1 MLRNRLLGNASLIAL
16 LTVSLP
22 AQAQQSLPT
31 IDVGKP
37 RATRHAA
44 PSHAPTNPAP
54 APARPSDDDIKVEA
68 PTRTLVS
75 QSRAPAAVTVL
86 TGERIAQGIPGRVG
100 EALKTTP
107 GIYMRGST
115 FDLTRP
121 GNSVGTLT
129 MRGIPGSTRTMVIVD
144 GVPLNSPF
152 AGTIDYST
160 IPSTGLDRI
169 EVVPGA
175 FSSLYGTSAMGGVVN
190 IISKAPTKREGGVTA
205 SVGGFATDS
214 DVSGNALTERL
225 SAYYRDIL
233 PGGLGVS
240 LNFSGTNSSGY
251 ADEFATKAATT
262 TNPGANP
269 VIPVC
274 CVTTIPTSTGGST
287 ILLGNRGIRPWD
299 TMNARGQFY
308 YDVDA
313 NTHLTAGTFFGRSY
327 NGYGTPESDAR
338 NALGFGVYNG
348 WIAFRDQ
355 YGAFRRVNYNDGTS
369 NPFLTFSPTGEWTS
383 RSFARG
389 ETKLG
394 DVLVKGSINYT
405 VGDAWNVNPTG
416 RSVIVAG
423 TPGVFMGGLG
433 TYTPAMQQRWIGNLQ
448 ADIPLFS
455 WHMLTVGTQY
465 QRDRFDRDITD
476 LTNVKDPYSK
486 TGAVSYSTHGRANI
500 LAFFVQ
506 DKADI
511 TDWLTV
517 YLGGRYDNWHTSG
530 NTWQNRT
537 PVQNTLPIF
546 SVFYP
551 DRYADA
557 FSPKGSVVVTPME
570 GLTLR
575 GSVGR
580 AFNLPQLFQM
590 YTRSQTTLTN
600 FTDGDPNLKPEK
612 LTSWEVGFDYR
623 FATTGT
629 RVRATYYENYLYDM
643 IYTYATGL
651 PGGVTQNTRINAGQ
665 ARIKGVEGGVEQ
677 DLAIIAEGFSTYA
690 NLTYNDSLM
699 ISNPAQPASV
709 GAKLTFTPRWMLNG
723 GFAYKNGPWYAEL
736 NGRYNSKVYT
746 DDQNRDLTT
755 GIPTFYDSYFT
766 MDGKVT
772 YAFNDNIKGSV
783 VVTNLTDLKYYQ
795 FYLQPRRAVFG
806 EISYQF

>member
-1 MLRNRLLGNASLIAL
+1 MLRKRLLGNASLIAL

-22 AQAQQSLPT
+22 APAQQSLPT

-44 PSHAPTNPAP
+44 PSRAPTNPAP
-54 APARPSDDDIKVEA
+54 APARPSDDDVKVEA

-121 GNSVGTLT
+121 GNSVGALT

-152 AGTIDYST
+152 AGTIDYSI

-205 SVGGFATDS
+205 SVGGFATGS

-233 PGGLGVS
+233 PGGLGVA

-269 VIPVC
+269 VVPVC

-287 ILLGNRGIRPWD
+287 ILLGNRGVRPWD

-313 NTHLTAGTFFGRSY
+313 NTHFTAGTFFGRSY
-327 NGYGTPESDAR
+327 NGYGAPESDAR

-355 YGAFRRVNYNDGTS
+355 YGAFRRVNFNDGTA

-389 ETKLG
+389 ET
-394 DVLVKGSINYT
+394 SSAT
-405 VGDAWNVNPTG
+405 CSS
-416 RSVIVAG
+416 R
-423 TPGVFMGGLG
+423 
-433 TYTPAMQQRWIGNLQ
+433 
-448 ADIPLFS
+448 
-455 WHMLTVGTQY
+455 
-465 QRDRFDRDITD
+465 
-476 LTNVKDPYSK
+476 
-486 TGAVSYSTHGRANI
+486 GA
-500 LAFFVQ
+500 
-506 DKADI
+506 
-511 TDWLTV
+511 
-517 YLGGRYDNWHTSG
+517 
-530 NTWQNRT
+530 
-537 PVQNTLPIF
+537 
-546 SVFYP
+546 
-551 DRYADA
+551 
-557 FSPKGSVVVTPME
+557 
-570 GLTLR
+570 
-575 GSVGR
+575 
-580 AFNLPQLFQM
+580 
-590 YTRSQTTLTN
+590 
-600 FTDGDPNLKPEK
+600 
-612 LTSWEVGFDYR
+612 
-623 FATTGT
+623 
-629 RVRATYYENYLYDM
+629 
-643 IYTYATGL
+643 
-651 PGGVTQNTRINAGQ
+651 
-665 ARIKGVEGGVEQ
+665 
-677 DLAIIAEGFSTYA
+677 
-690 NLTYNDSLM
+690 
-699 ISNPAQPASV
+699 
-709 GAKLTFTPRWMLNG
+709 
-723 GFAYKNGPWYAEL
+723 
-736 NGRYNSKVYT
+736 
-746 DDQNRDLTT
+746 
-755 GIPTFYDSYFT
+755 
-766 MDGKVT
+766 
-772 YAFNDNIKGSV
+772 
-783 VVTNLTDLKYYQ
+783 
-795 FYLQPRRAVFG
+795 
-806 EISYQF
+806 